1 MLREIIE
8 MKDEKAC
15 TFQVMLLRNDESR
28 EVEVHEEAEVDFSRI
43 QYHLNRGGSVFITSR
58 SSQKIHP
65 PLQNKPHK
73 RRSANTVTA
82 FYFNHV

>member
-1 MLREIIE
+1 MLRELVE
-8 MKDEKAC
+8 MKPEKNC

-28 EVEVHEEAEVDFSRI
+28 EVEVHEETEVDFSRI
-43 QYHLNRGGSVFITSR
+43 QHHLSHGGSVFITSR
-58 SSQKIHP
+58 PSQKINP

-73 RRSANTVTA
+73 RRPTRTVTA

>member
-8 MKDEKAC
+8 MKDEKAS

-28 EVEVHEEAEVDFSRI
+28 QVEVHEEAEVDFSRI
-43 QYHLNRGGSVFITSR
+43 QYHLNNGGSVFITSR
-58 SSQKIHP
+58 PSQKISPH
-65 PLQNKPHK
+65 LQNKPHK
-73 RRSANTVTA
+73 RRAARTVTA